1 MHLAHH
7 HCHSHHH
14 DEHHQTPKQRLAD
27 AKAYCAKRGAR
38 FTPLREEVFR
48 LILQADKPM
57 GAYDLISA
65 LQQSRLSDA
74 NAKKPILHHRP
85 CIAHWNFC
93 LKKG

>member
-74 NAKKPILHHRP
+74 NAKKPILHRRP
-85 CIAHWNFC
+85 CIAHWSFC